1 MNKELSKL
9 WASFKKDKD
18 ELIPCI
24 TQDRTTGEVLML
36 AYMDEESFILTNNTG
51 FAHYHSRSRGK
62 LWKKGETSGNV
73 QEVIEIRVDCDM
85 DTILLSVDQTGPAC
99 HTGNRSCFYRSIG
112 DILKEQEQQDPKQY
126 KTRGAL
132 K

>member
-99 HTGNRSCFYRSIG
+99 HTGNRSCFYQSIG